1 MANWLK
7 LYATYTFSTSPN
19 LCYRTTLLNTD
30 VQNCYITLEFITIIL
45 RVRHPSVERPPTD
58 LLNVD
63 LVRRSRFSLT
73 FFCSS
78 FWYQDWRKKR
88 SFWVGR
94 GSNDEF
100 VSKNMKFTVRFG
112 YWFRSCRARVIL
124 ACLLAAVSSWALI
137 FFFVTYTVDARPMD
151 AGLAV

>member
-1 MANWLK
+1 MPPHSL
-7 LYATYTFSTSPN
+7 
-19 LCYRTTLLNTD
+19 LLNTD
-30 VQNCYITLEFITIIL
+30 VANCYITLKFITIRL
-45 RVRHPSVERPPTD
+45 WVRHPSVERPPTD

-73 FFCSS
+73 FFFLYPRTDLKTIVLWLLVGAATVNSISS
-78 FWYQDWRKKR
+78 
-88 SFWVGR
+88 V
-94 GSNDEF
+94 
-100 VSKNMKFTVRFG
+100 KNMKFTVRFG

-137 FFFVTYTVDARPMD
+137 FFRHSLKLQFFLHYTVDARPMD